1 MIVVDSSALS
11 KFLLR
16 EEGWEKVVPYLDPS
30 SKPYS
35 VDILVIEVV
44 NVVWKYMRRYRLITR
59 EQALGIYE
67 QVMKLVGGRVITL
80 EPSKK
85 YLREALEIALDYDLP
100 IYDSLFLAQAKSL
113 KAKIVTSDKRQ
124 GEIAGKIGI
133 EAVYVD

>member
-1 MIVVDSSALS
+1 MIVIDSSALS